1 MFFVRHVEDQESE
14 PARPQ
19 EETEQEKLNQTLKR
33 IERNK
38 RLRANQKEKEQ
49 QLKEVI
55 QKTSKARQLKREQ
68 KQKIVHVPENVAEQF
83 LDVQQVVSEEPKA
96 GEGEV
101 KSKSGKKRKLEP
113 GGVEGFT
120 ILGVDSFAKKS
131 KVSSSSHSPK
141 KKNAKLL
148 FR

>member
-1 MFFVRHVEDQESE
+1 MFFLRHVEEHESE

-33 IERNK
+33 IEKNK
-38 RLRANQKEKEQ
+38 RLRAKQKEKEQ
-49 QLKEVI
+49 QLQQVI
-55 QKTSKARQLKREQ
+55 EKTTKARQLKREQ

-83 LDVQQVVSEEPKA
+83 LDSQPVVDEPKV

-101 KSKSGKKRKLEP
+101 KSKRSKKRKLEP
-113 GGVEGFT
+113 GDVEGFT

-131 KVSSSSHSPK
+131 KVGSFHSPTQPF
-141 KKNAKLL
+141 AECL